1 MVLHQ
6 KLTSIITLGYW
17 LTRKNNFGQIIY
29 SLIMDLDKIMNNKW
43 ALSQIQNKLDSLKRQ
58 NIELDTANSENEIN
72 TLQSNLN
79 NSDDAMSGMDA

>member
-1 MVLHQ
+1 
-6 KLTSIITLGYW
+6 
-17 LTRKNNFGQIIY
+17 
-29 SLIMDLDKIMNNKW
+29 MDLDKIMNNKW